1 MNMYKP
7 PLPMTAGNI
16 GGGLNGS
23 GMRQDYKNIS
33 SVPPTSGVAALLH
46 HS

>member
-16 GGGLNGS
+16 GGGFAGS
-23 GMRQDYKNIS
+23 GVR
-33 SVPPTSGVAALLH
+33 
-46 HS
+46 